1 MILTRS
7 ACLQSEESRK
17 AQMWDV
23 PGQWAFPP
31 HGNSKKNW
39 GGWEETLV
47 GRPSAGPEMG
57 ATENI
62 WVSEISRLAILV
74 LVVVR

>member
-1 MILTRS
+1 MGCAWTVGISTSWELK
-7 ACLQSEESRK
+7 EEL
-17 AQMWDV
+17 
-23 PGQWAFPP
+23 
-31 HGNSKKNW
+31 

-47 GRPSAGPEMG
+47 GRPSAVPEMG

-62 WVSEISRLAILV
+62 WVSKISRLAILV